1 MTLRSLVSSFGFAAV
16 LCLASNAGA
25 QDTAKSAPSEP
36 APKAKANEEAKK
48 ADVPTSK
55 ADAKKAEAEAADT
68 KKAEAKKVE
77 PKLEKAYFAG
87 GCFWCLEAVFERVK
101 GVKQVVSGYSGGNV
115 ARPSYEMVCTDLTG
129 HAETVGIEY
138 DANVVTYDDLLDI
151 FWICHDPTTLNRQ
164 GPDEGTHYRSVIF
177 YANEDQK
184 KLAEKSAQRVTA
196 AGLYSDPIVTQLV
209 PLEKFWVAEKYHQ
222 DYYRLNA
229 NKNPYCQSV
238 IAPKVAHLKAKLE
251 YYKAHV
257 QKDKEK
263 AKAEAKDKEKAEAKK

>member
-1 MTLRSLVSSFGFAAV
+1 MILRALVSSFGFV
-16 LCLASNAGA
+16 GLLFLGSITTA
-25 QDTAKSAPSEP
+25 QEA
-36 APKAKANEEAKK
+36 AKK
-48 ADVPTSK
+48 VESTTKSDTP
-55 ADAKKAEAEAADT
+55 AKDKESTEE
-68 KKAEAKKVE
+68 KQVE

-101 GVKQVVSGYSGGNV
+101 GVKQVVSGYSGGTV
-115 ARPSYEMVCTDLTG
+115 ANPSYEMVCTDLTG

-184 KLAEKSAQRVTA
+184 KLATKSLQAVTA
-196 AGLYSDPIVTQLV
+196 AGLYRDPIVTQIV
-209 PLEKFWVAEKYHQ
+209 PLEKFWVAERYHQ

-229 NKNPYCQSV
+229 KKNPYCQSV
-238 IAPKVAHLKAKLE
+238 IAPKMAHLKEKLA

-257 QKDKEK
+257 PKEK
-263 AKAEAKDKEKAEAKK
+263 PQPKK

>member
-1 MTLRSLVSSFGFAAV
+1 MTLRSLASSLGFAA
-16 LCLASNAGA
+16 LLSLGA
-25 QDTAKSAPSEP
+25 TACAQEP
-36 APKAKANEEAKK
+36 AKPASPPSKPADEAKK
-48 ADVPTSK
+48 ADSPDSTKPETTVK
-55 ADAKKAEAEAADT
+55 EKAEE
-68 KKAEAKKVE
+68 KKVE

-101 GVKQVVSGYSGGNV
+101 GVKQVVSGYSGGTV

-138 DANVVTYDDLLDI
+138 DANVVSYDDLLDI

-184 KLAEKSAQRVTA
+184 KLAQKSFQAVTA
-196 AGLYSDPIVTQLV
+196 AGIYSDPIVTQLV

-238 IAPKVAHLKAKLE
+238 IAPKMAHLKEKLA

-257 QKDKEK
+257 PKEK
-263 AKAEAKDKEKAEAKK
+263 PQLKK